1 MANDSP
7 LTDMTDR
14 IRGWFDRSPKA
25 QRAYRKLSADL
36 DTVVERVE
44 SATSGL
50 RERVAPI
57 IDPARP
63 EPTPEPIS
71 DPASEPGLTPA
82 EQAALEGKQ
91 ATSEAKPEASEPA
104 SGPVIPESESSVPP
118 GVKREGEPVDPTT

>member
-1 MANDSP
+1 MANDNP

-14 IRGWFDRSPKA
+14 IRSWFERSPRA

-36 DTVVERVE
+36 DTVVERVD

-50 RERVAPI
+50 RDRVSPI
-57 IDPARP
+57 IDPVRP
-63 EPTPEPIS
+63 EPTPESIP

-82 EQAALEGKQ
+82 EQAALEGEQ
-91 ATSEAKPEASEPA
+91 PTSEAKPAEPA

-118 GVKREGEPVDPTT
+118 GVKKDAEPVDPTS